1 MKAYEILHPIN
12 IMTNE
17 AEAHRIKAAL
27 HDLGDFEIE
36 GEPYFHEIRLWDTE
50 SEKPR
55 GIVVKSCWAASDF
68 DRIVDIAGGSEFV
81 KIGHTDM
88 TLDQCLAEVDVAV
101 KSEQEEHERRARIM
115 EGYDEEIDNYIVLK
129 EYGYEGRA
137 YKIMQ
142 AKAGNVRNRLL
153 EDIRDNLHEIAE
165 TLKERG
171 L

>member
-1 MKAYEILHPIN
+1 MKAYKILYPIN
-12 IMTNE
+12 ILTNE
-17 AEAHRIKAAL
+17 AEEDRIKAAL
-27 HDLGDFEIE
+27 HDLNEFEVD
-36 GEPYFHEIRLWDTE
+36 GEPYFHEVKLLFLE

-55 GIVVKSCWAASDF
+55 GVIARGCWPARDF
-68 DRIVDIAGGSEFV
+68 DKIIEIAGGSEFV

-88 TLDQCLAEVDVAV
+88 TLDQCLAEVDAAV
-101 KSEQEEHERRARIM
+101 KSEQAEHERKAMIR
-115 EGYDEEIDNYIVLK
+115 EDYDEEIDHYIALK
-129 EYGYEGRA
+129 EFGYEGRA

-142 AKAGNVRNRLL
+142 AKADNDRNRLL